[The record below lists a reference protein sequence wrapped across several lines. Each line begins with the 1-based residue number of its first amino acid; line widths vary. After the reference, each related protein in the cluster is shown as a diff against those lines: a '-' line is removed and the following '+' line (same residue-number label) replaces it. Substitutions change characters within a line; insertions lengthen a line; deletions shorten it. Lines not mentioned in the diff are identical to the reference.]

1 MMDLKEVIFA
11 LCSAQGVSGSEESAA
26 AVAARYLDP
35 YADVRTDSNGNLFA
49 TLGNPDAEKT
59 ILLDAHLDRIGLIVT
74 DINDNGFVK
83 VDKCG
88 GMDIRVLQ
96 NAVLATENGL
106 QGTVCSLPPHL
117 SDGSEDKATPVNK
130 IWLDF
135 GRTYDEVSRE
145 ISIGDRLTFA
155 ERPTELLGGKITS
168 PALDNRCSVAALI
181 RVAELL
187 SGREYDYRVVILLSA
202 QEETYGSGAMTG
214 AYQID
219 ADEAIVV
226 DVSFANQPDVSGQ
239 YGNIELNKGPMIG
252 YSPIL
257 NRQMTDRL
265 KALAESEGIPFQYEA
280 MSGRTGTNA
289 DHISV
294 TKGGV
299 KTAMLSI
306 PERYMHTQAEVMHPD
321 DAQRTAELI
330 TAYILSGGAF
340 ND

>member
-1 MMDLKEVIFA
+1 MDLKEIIFA
-11 LCSAQGVSGSEESAA
+11 LCSAQGVSGSEESAC
-26 AVAARYLDP
+26 AVAARYLEP
-35 YADVRTDSNGNLFA
+35 YSEVRTDHNGNLFA
-49 TLGNPDAEKT
+49 TLGNPDAKKT
-59 ILLDAHLDRIGLIVT
+59 VLLDAHLDRIGLIVT
-74 DINDNGFVK
+74 DINDKGFVK

-96 NAVLATENGL
+96 NAVLTTEDGL
-106 QGTVCSLPPHL
+106 TGTVCSLPPHL
-117 SDGSEDKATPVNK
+117 SDGSEDKATPINK

-135 GRTYDEVSRE
+135 GMSYEEVSRK
-145 ISIGDRLTFA
+145 ISVGDKLTFR
-155 ERPTELLGGKITS
+155 EQPTELLGGKITS

-187 SGREYDYRVVILLSA
+187 SGRELDYKVIILLSA

-214 AYQID
+214 AFQM
-219 ADEAIVV
+219 
-226 DVSFANQPDVSGQ
+226 
-239 YGNIELNKGPMIG
+239 YGNIELNKGPMLG

-257 NRQMTDRL
+257 NRQMTERL
-265 KALAESEGIPFQYEA
+265 KALAESEGIPLQYEA

-294 TKGGV
+294 TKSGV

-321 DAQRTAELI
+321 DAERTAKLI
-330 TAYILSGGAF
+330 AAYILSGGAF
-340 ND
+340 DD

>member
-1 MMDLKEVIFA
+1 MNLKEVIFE
-11 LCSAQGVSGSEESAA
+11 LCSAHGVSGSEESAA
-26 AVAARYLDP
+26 SVAARYLEP
-35 YADVRTDSNGNLFA
+35 YSEVRTDQNGNLYA
-49 TLGNPDAEKT
+49 TLGNDEAKKT

-96 NAVLATENGL
+96 NAVLATEDGL

-117 SDGSEDKATPVNK
+117 SDGSEDKATPINK
-130 IWLDF
+130 NWLDF
-135 GRTYDEVSRE
+135 GMTYEE
-145 ISIGDRLTFA
+145 ISKRIFIGDKLTFCNQPA
-155 ERPTELLGGKITS
+155 E
-168 PALDNRCSVAALI
+168 
-181 RVAELL
+181 AELL
-187 SGREYDYRVVILLSA
+187 SGKELDYKVVILLSA

-214 AYQID
+214 AFQID

-239 YGNIELNKGPMIG
+239 YGSIELDKGPMIG
-252 YSPIL
+252 FSPIL
-257 NRQMTDRL
+257 NRKMTQKL
-265 KALAESEGIPFQYEA
+265 KSLAEAEEIPFQYEA

-294 TKGGV
+294 SKSGV

-321 DAQRTAELI
+321 DAERTAKLI
-330 TAYILSGGAF
+330 AAYILSGGAF
-340 ND
+340 DD